1 MKIQVKIPTYPVSK
15 NFKLIVLLMFST
27 IITKMQ
33 ESNHNWTNPE
43 EVRIQSVQVLAQ
55 DFRIGSQDQVEQ
67 ASTNNGSENEGV
79 KTYSNF

>member
-1 MKIQVKIPTYPVSK
+1 
-15 NFKLIVLLMFST
+15 
-27 IITKMQ
+27 MQ